1 MVQHL
6 SFWFAAPVFH
16 DVVWTIDEGGS
27 WVVIG
32 TGSKQ
37 AFLQT
42 LLGRLRITPPPPLPG
57 GLFPFLSDSPHDP
70 HTCVALVSFAWH
82 RPRAAGGTFYDY
94 ISRYHAVREEDCITL
109 QKSMF
114 VEYDFLDIQ
123 PKGGKVETSVDTGRS
138 K

>member
-1 MVQHL
+1 
-6 SFWFAAPVFH
+6 VFR
-16 DVVWTIDEGGS
+16 DVEWTIDEGES
-27 WVVIG
+27 WAVIG

-42 LLGRLRITPPPPLPG
+42 LLGHLRITPPPPLPD
-57 GLFPFLSDSPHDP
+57 GLFPFLSDSSRDP

-94 ISRYHAVREEDCITL
+94 TSRYHAVREEYCITL
-109 QKSMF
+109 QESMF
-114 VEYDFLDIQ
+114 GEYDSLDIQ
-123 PKGGKVETSVDTGRS
+123 PKGGKVETPVDTGRS